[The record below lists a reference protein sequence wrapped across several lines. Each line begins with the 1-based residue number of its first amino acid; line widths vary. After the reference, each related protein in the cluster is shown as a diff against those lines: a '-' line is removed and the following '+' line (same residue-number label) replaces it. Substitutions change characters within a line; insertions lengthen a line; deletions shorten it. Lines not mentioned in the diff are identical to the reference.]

1 MVYVYKKSERD
12 STDNLVKQFTRRVQQ
27 SGNLKQVRQER
38 FAQKPKGKTA
48 RRKEAIYKNRIS
60 VRIERLKKLGHFDNN
75 ALKDLK
81 KKMRQDS

>member
-38 FAQKPKGKTA
+38 FAQKPKSKA
-48 RRKEAIYKNRIS
+48 SRRKEAIYKNRIR
-60 VRIERLKKLGHFDNN
+60 VKIDRLKKMGHFDEN

-81 KKMRQDS
+81 KKMRQEN

>member
-27 SGNLKQVRQER
+27 SGNLKQVRQGR
-38 FAQKPKGKTA
+38 FAQKPKSKIA
-48 RRKEAIYKNRIS
+48 RRKEAIYKNRIR
-60 VRIERLKKLGHFDNN
+60 VKIDRLKKLGHFDDDV
-75 ALKDLK
+75 LKDLK